1 MTMQATLTLYQ
12 AILAGPVLGVLV
24 VIVLLTR
31 RRVLAWVRTA
41 TWVGFLGWWLI
52 AVLPWV
58 VVTLAGRILFFGTT
72 WYARALIHVLD
83 FVLPFAFFA
92 PLLFALGATV
102 VWVTSRL
109 KARASGVS
117 PRGA

>member
-1 MTMQATLTLYQ
+1 MQATLKLYQ
-12 AILAGPVLGVLV
+12 ALLAGPVLGLLV
-24 VIVLLTR
+24 VIFLLTR

-41 TWVGFLGWWLI
+41 SWVGFLGWWLI
-52 AVLPWV
+52 AILPWV

-72 WYARALIHVLD
+72 WYARVLIHVLD
-83 FVLPFAFFA
+83 FVIPFAFFA